1 MAAKQRQIDAVKAA
15 LLAREPVDQVEA
27 NRRGW
32 GLRLGALVHRLR
44 GHGWPIRAE
53 RDHGMA
59 RYSLP
64 EGWEPPTPS
73 QGPESAQN
81 RATGENPGIGAGEGG
96 A

>member
-32 GLRLGALVHRLR
+32 GLRLAALVHKLHGR
-44 GHGWPIRAE
+44 GWPIRTE
-53 RDHGMA
+53 RDHGNGMA

-64 EGWEPPTPS
+64 EGWEPP
-73 QGPESAQN
+73 
-81 RATGENPGIGAGEGG
+81 
-96 A
+96 